1 VRTREVLVAV
11 ELALAV
17 VLLTG
22 AGLMVESFRRMSA
35 APPGFDPSS
44 ILTLRVSLAGA
55 QYDTWP
61 AQQAYI
67 QTLLNRLQ
75 AFPGV
80 EDAGIDSYALHTEVK
95 VEGLSPGSAAASL
108 VGIRAVSSGYLHAM
122 GVPLLPQ
129 YGAGHWPTDRQMLD
143 DVLVNESFARSLS
156 LKGESVVGR
165 HISGGFVSGTIIG
178 VVADFK
184 YSQLDAEP
192 LAEIYT
198 SYELAPVTTPM
209 SMNVLVRTSGKRKPD
224 TRSIE
229 RIVANIDRTQPV
241 YGVQT
246 LEQALSGSVAPR
258 RFNLFLLGT
267 FAGTALLL
275 AIIGIYGVV
284 AYSVAL
290 RTQEIGV
297 RMTLGASRAR
307 ILGMVIVRGLAL
319 AAAGILLGIAAA
331 LGLTRLMVSLL
342 YNVKPSDPATFVSIA
357 LLLVITAL
365 LACLE
370 PALRAALI
378 DPTTA
383 LRHE

>member
-1 VRTREVLVAV
+1 
-11 ELALAV
+11 
-17 VLLTG
+17 
-22 AGLMVESFRRMSA
+22 
-35 APPGFDPSS
+35 
-44 ILTLRVSLAGA
+44 
-55 QYDTWP
+55 
-61 AQQAYI
+61 
-67 QTLLNRLQ
+67 
-75 AFPGV
+75 
-80 EDAGIDSYALHTEVK
+80 
-95 VEGLSPGSAAASL
+95 
-108 VGIRAVSSGYLHAM
+108 M
-122 GVPLLPQ
+122 GVPLLPR
-129 YGAGHWPTDRQMLD
+129 YGVGHWPTDRQMLD
-143 DVLVNESFARSLS
+143 EVLVNESFARSLS

-165 HISGGFVSGTIIG
+165 HISGSFVTGTIIG

-184 YSQLDAEP
+184 YSRLDAEP
-192 LAEIYT
+192 LPEIYT

-209 SMNVLVRTSGKRKPD
+209 SIDVFVRTSGNRNPD
-224 TRSIE
+224 ARSIE

-241 YGVQT
+241 YDVQT

-275 AIIGIYGVV
+275 AIIGIYGVI

-297 RMTLGASRAR
+297 RMALGASRAQ
-307 ILGMVIVRGLAL
+307 ILGMVIVKGFGL
-319 AAAGILLGIAAA
+319 AAAGILLGISAA
-331 LGLTRLMVSLL
+331 LGLTRLMASLL
-342 YNVKPSDPATFVSIA
+342 YDVKASDPTTFVSVA

-378 DPTTA
+378 DPMIA